1 MTYPLTI
8 TGVAPWAFQVPIT
21 KTNTSSNIAD
31 SSTEGICHML
41 PKPIQ
46 IGTALYKRSGSSG
59 NRSPILPIATSM
71 PQPSPRV
78 PFKRLETGQLSGAV
92 SGTSPALQA
101 TVLPSPPS
109 EGDDHEKLLD
119 FPHGHQLLLEYMEKC
134 LPSQTEDADTTKDD
148 DWKVVQGALTPTL
161 LPTLR
166 FHDLVFGQILG
177 QGSFGVVRY
186 ARMIVREKSRSEW
199 PEYAVKILSAETIL
213 RECYNG
219 AAVREMAVLQSVA
232 HPGFARLVS
241 CFRYTKSAYL
251 VLEYAGRGDLHSLVV
266 QSHPRRGPVS
276 VPLSHLCTRF
286 ILGEVVAALL
296 FLHGMGFAYNDLK
309 PENILITEVGHIK
322 IADFGACR
330 PYTSCAVELL
340 DNRIKAL
347 AGGTSLRNGD
357 WRDCDCQESNA
368 VLDDGNS
375 DEVFTL
381 DDRSGAASQFMFV
394 HSFILSMH

>member
-1 MTYPLTI
+1 M
-8 TGVAPWAFQVPIT
+8 
-21 KTNTSSNIAD
+21 KTDTSSNIAD
-31 SSTEGICHML
+31 SSTEGICQML

-46 IGTALYKRSGSSG
+46 IGTAAYKKPPGK
-59 NRSPILPIATSM
+59 RSPILPIATSM
-71 PQPSPRV
+71 PRSLPRV
-78 PFKRLETGQLSGAV
+78 PFKQLETGQVSGAV

-101 TVLPSPPS
+101 AVLSPLS
-109 EGDDHEKLLD
+109 ESAEHDKLLD
-119 FPHGHQLLLEYMEKC
+119 SPNGHQILLEYMEKC
-134 LPSQTEDADTTKDD
+134 LPSKIEDSGKTKDD
-148 DWKVVQGALTPTL
+148 DWNAVQGALTPTL

-199 PEYAVKILSAETIL
+199 PEYAVKILSAEMIL
-213 RECYNG
+213 KECYNG

-241 CFRYTKSAYL
+241 CFRYTQSAYL
-251 VLEYAGRGDLHSLVV
+251 VLEYAGCGDLHSLVV
-266 QSHPRRGPVS
+266 QSYPRRGPVS

-296 FLHGMGFAYNDLK
+296 FLHEMGFAYNDLK
-309 PENILITEVGHIK
+309 PENVLITEVGHIK

-330 PYTSCAVELL
+330 PYTPSAIEQL
-340 DNRIKAL
+340 DIRIKAL

-357 WRDCDCQESNA
+357 WRDRDCQESHT
-368 VLDDGNS
+368 VIDDNS
-375 DEVFTL
+375 SDDVFVV
-381 DDRSGAASQFMFV
+381 DNRSGVTFRISYV
-394 HSFILSMH
+394 HSFFEYALGN